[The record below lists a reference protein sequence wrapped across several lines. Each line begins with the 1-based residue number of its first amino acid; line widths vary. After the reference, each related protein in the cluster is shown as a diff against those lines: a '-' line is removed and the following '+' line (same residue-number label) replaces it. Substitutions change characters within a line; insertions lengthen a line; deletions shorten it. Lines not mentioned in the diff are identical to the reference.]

1 MAPFNYINLDKHQ
14 AHKIDWERRDPAWDH
29 WPSITNN
36 LEAPTPFYD
45 IETVFRQTFGY
56 DLSDLIINRTA
67 LGSLGKLPTELIY
80 HIFEAAGLHDGIILS
95 AANGQLFVIG
105 YPCMKAKIRNIDA
118 MTCWGYDRIICVG
131 ELGTTLPENY
141 LTDDEKNEIMTW
153 SWWYDPGDE
162 EEEPPKFEIPSKSLI
177 EATMKD
183 LEPEDYIDMHEY
195 LAEIFYDYGCAMPTL
210 DDVTCQR
217 RRMYS
222 FPRHIIEHPEL
233 SEDDGE
239 RLVQL
244 QRLVVFRMGLES
256 NTIDMALVNVSKR
269 EYIRTMDINRYVLHD
284 VIPVLTCWGAE
295 EEERGDW
302 AGDRLAL
309 ITWDALKVRM
319 QEEDG
324 WEAKTERWD
333 PYD

>member
-95 AANGQLFVIG
+95 AANGQLFVVG
-105 YPCMKAKIRNIDA
+105 YPCMKAKIR
-118 MTCWGYDRIICVG
+118 
-131 ELGTTLPENY
+131 
-141 LTDDEKNEIMTW
+141 K
-153 SWWYDPGDE
+153 
-162 EEEPPKFEIPSKSLI
+162 
-177 EATMKD
+177 
-183 LEPEDYIDMHEY
+183 
-195 LAEIFYDYGCAMPTL
+195 
-210 DDVTCQR
+210 
-217 RRMYS
+217 
-222 FPRHIIEHPEL
+222 HPEL
-233 SEDDGE
+233 SEDDTE

-244 QRLVVFRMGLES
+244 QWLVVFRIGLES
-256 NTIDMALVNVSKR
+256 NTADMALVNVSKR
-269 EYIRTMDINRYVLHD
+269 EYIRTMDIRRYVLQD

-309 ITWDALKVRM
+309 ITWNALKERI
-319 QEEDG
+319 QKEDE
-324 WEAKTERWD
+324 WKAKTERWA